1 MEVENFEQDICHH
14 LLSCKK
20 QSQIY
25 NGSTTQVIRS
35 FGLHGGSEDAR
46 EYHVFSGLI
55 MRKKR
60 PHVNKHMAW
69 LAKVHTRIIP
79 HCLPDGWIGLLYVF
93 TCMSSIYKSSCSMA
107 SSSYALACFT
117 CADILG
123 KKALHRN
130 HHA

>member
-1 MEVENFEQDICHH
+1 MNKTFVIIFCHARNNLRFIMDQQLRLLGHLGCMEE
-14 LLSCKK
+14 
-20 QSQIY
+20 
-25 NGSTTQVIRS
+25 
-35 FGLHGGSEDAR
+35 AR
-46 EYHVFSGLI
+46 MLESIFSGLI